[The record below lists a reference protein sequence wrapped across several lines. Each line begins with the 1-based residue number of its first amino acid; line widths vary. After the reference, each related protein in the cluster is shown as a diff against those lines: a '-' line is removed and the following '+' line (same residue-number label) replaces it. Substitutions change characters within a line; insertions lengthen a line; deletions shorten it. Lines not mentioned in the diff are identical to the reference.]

1 MKIPNRSDTAEKR
14 TLATKIALHFL
25 GSPYIWG
32 GDDPMRGFDCS
43 GFVIEVLKSI
53 GVLPRSGDW
62 TAANLWELFK
72 RHHVNKPYTGC
83 LVFYRARQSENSP
96 IIHVEYCI
104 DAVHTIGAS
113 GGGSKTNTVDD
124 AVKQNAYIK
133 IRPINNDRWVH
144 GFLDPFGGR
153 TLIPESQVQ
162 AAMR

>member
-96 IIHVEYCI
+96 IIHVEYCL
-104 DAVHTIGAS
+104 DAIHTIGAS
-113 GGGSKTNTVDD
+113 GGGSKTYTVDD

-133 IRPINNDRWVH
+133 IRPINLNRWIT
-144 GFLDPFGGR
+144 GYLDPFGGR
-153 TLIPESQVQ
+153 TVIPKSQVQ